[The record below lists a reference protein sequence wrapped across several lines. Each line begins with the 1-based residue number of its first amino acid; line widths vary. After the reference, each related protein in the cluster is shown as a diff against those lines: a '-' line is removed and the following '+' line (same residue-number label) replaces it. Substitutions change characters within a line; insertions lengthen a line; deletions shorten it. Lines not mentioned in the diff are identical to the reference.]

1 MQIVDALPEHVMQI
15 AALEIECFSSPW
27 PEEVIGRKL
36 TGDSNIML
44 AAVADDIV
52 LGYIGMMYVIDEGYI
67 ANIAVSRQYRN
78 KGIAD
83 ALVNAIKERGREL
96 GLSFLTLEVR
106 VSNNAARSLYSK
118 HGFTEVGTRKDY
130 YEKPVED
137 ALLMTLFI

>member
-1 MQIVDALPEHVMQI
+1 MQIIDALPEHVRQI
-15 AALEIECFSSPW
+15 ADMEIECFSSPW

-44 AAVADDIV
+44 AAVENGVV

-67 ANIAVSRQYRN
+67 SNIAVSQQHRN
-78 KGIAD
+78 KGVAD
-83 ALVNAIKERGREL
+83 ALVDSMKARGREL

-118 HGFTEVGTRKDY
+118 HGFTEVGIRKDY

>member
-36 TGDSNIML
+36 TGDSNVML

-130 YEKPVED
+130 YEKPAED

>member
-1 MQIVDALPEHVMQI
+1 MQIIDALPEHVGQI

-44 AAVADDIV
+44 AALEDGNV
-52 LGYIGMMYVIDEGYI
+52 LGYIGMMHVIDEGYI
-67 ANIAVSRQYRN
+67 TNVAVSRQYRN
-78 KGIAD
+78 KGMAD
-83 ALVNAIKERGREL
+83 ALVNAMKERGREL

-106 VSNNAARSLYSK
+106 VSNDAARLLYSK
-118 HGFTEVGTRKDY
+118 HGFTEAGTRKGY
-130 YEKPVED
+130 YEKPAED